1 MLYEFLVFMFVT
13 TAILLTVF
21 ILIQKTKGSMG
32 LGSMGGG
39 SQMLFGGSG
48 GQDFMQK
55 ATWVLGILFMFGSLG
70 IALLR
75 TKQSETSRYILPK
88 TELPNV
94 LEKNVQTATTQSEP
108 VRAEPVQADAL
119 QQDEQQ
125 KQEEETE
132 NTPSKQ

>member
-1 MLYEFLVFMFVT
+1 MLYELLIFMFIT
-13 TAILLTVF
+13 TAVLLTVF
-21 ILIQKTKGSMG
+21 ILVQKTKGSMG

-55 ATWVLGILFMFGSLG
+55 ATWVLGVLFMFGSLG

-94 LEKNVQTATTQSEP
+94 LEKNVQTATTQ
-108 VRAEPVQADAL
+108 AEPVKAEPAQAEAL

-125 KQEEETE
+125 KQEEATE